1 MKPVGILLHKET
13 PSVQYLLSLLKGL
26 DVLLFSDF
34 RAVERRNCLVIAGF
48 QHFDKFSIHQ
58 LNRTLLIGD
67 EQSAQ
72 ELKDGAWFE
81 KGLCDA
87 LILPVNSALFL
98 AKVEHLSRLAR
109 EVYVVATAAKI
120 KELYSGS
127 ISPKEAGILHAF
139 LRNGSAGVSRPQ
151 FVDGI
156 WPGLSVH
163 SKTLDTHLFNLRS
176 KLETCGVHIVWHR
189 LDQVWRL
196 HSRNV
201 KINLE

>member
-1 MKPVGILLHKET
+1 MPVGILLHKET
-13 PSVQYLLSLLKGL
+13 PNVQRLLSLLKGL
-26 DVLLFSDF
+26 DVVLFSDF
-34 RAVERRNCLVIAGF
+34 CEVERRNSLVIAGF
-48 QHFDKFSIHQ
+48 QHFDNFSVHQ

-67 EQSAQ
+67 EQSAH

-87 LILPVNSALFL
+87 FILPINSVLFL
-98 AKVEHLSRLAR
+98 AKVEHLSRQAL
-109 EVYVVATAAKI
+109 ELYVVTTAMKI
-120 KELYSGS
+120 QELYSGS
-127 ISPKEAGILHAF
+127 ISPKEVGILHAF
-139 LRNGSAGVSRPQ
+139 LRNGAAGVSRSQ
-151 FVDGI
+151 LVDGI